1 MLGGCGRKR
10 GWNGENM
17 PADMMLWVA
26 HAWMGRP
33 DVAMEVERC
42 ERGEQTLR
50 RARTALSQCRFQTP
64 VRASLVGA
72 SESLSCTTTLQHHLG
87 GACGKQADIAQIC
100 SALLEHPNFFCIAL
114 VLSLP

>member
-17 PADMMLWVA
+17 PAEIKRA
-26 HAWMGRP
+26 

-50 RARTALSQCRFQTP
+50 RAWTALSQCRFQPP
-64 VRASLVGA
+64 VRASLVEA
-72 SESLSCTTTLQHHLG
+72 SESLSCTTKLQHHLG
-87 GACGKQADIAQIC
+87 GACGKQTDIAQIC
-100 SALLEHPNFFCIAL
+100 SALLEHPNFFAL
-114 VLSLP
+114 RWF